1 MLRDKPIDETLNY
14 RSSKATQIKKVIN
27 RYKRMARMKLL
38 KEGYITEDNL
48 SLSDAYMNDK
58 RNQSIAKFGG
68 TLLPTE

>member
-1 MLRDKPIDETLNY
+1 
-14 RSSKATQIKKVIN
+14 
-27 RYKRMARMKLL
+27 MKLL